1 MDGGRRNVHVVVPE
15 GIDDPDRPSGGN
27 VYDRRVVNALAGL
40 GWSVQEHP
48 LAGPWPDAGVA
59 SSHALRGALET
70 IADGETVLVDGL
82 VGCAAPMVV
91 SRQARRLR
99 IVVLVHLPLGVQTLS
114 RRSAEGALLGRVAG
128 VVATSNWTRSW
139 LVEHYGLDPTRVAV
153 AVPGTEVAAAVPVRP
168 AGDRLLCVGAVTPTK
183 GHDLLLDA
191 LACIGDLAWS
201 CRCVGSTDVEPRFA
215 AAIRE
220 RAVRTG
226 LASRVELTGPRTG
239 DDLAAAYDA
248 ADVLVLPSRAETYG
262 MVVTEALARGL
273 PVIASRVGGVPEALG
288 RTADD
293 CVPGVLVPPGDPDA
307 LAAALRSW
315 LLDPALRARKR
326 DAARARRQ
334 TLPTWTQTAA
344 AVAAVLEGR

>member
-1 MDGGRRNVHVVVPE
+1 MTGARPSVHAVVPA
-15 GIDDPDRPSGGN
+15 GIDDPARPSGGN
-27 VYDRRVVNALAGL
+27 VYDRRVVSGLTEL
-40 GWSVQEHP
+40 GWSVVEHA
-48 LAGPWPDAGVA
+48 LAGPWPDAGAA
-59 SSHALRGALET
+59 SAHALRSALDDVPDGA
-70 IADGETVLVDGL
+70 TVLVDGL

-99 IVVLVHLPLGVQTLS
+99 IVVLMHLPLGVHALS

-128 VVATSNWTRSW
+128 VVATSDWTRTW
-139 LVEHYGLDPTRVAV
+139 LVGHYGLDPSRVAV
-153 AVPGTEVAAAVPVRP
+153 AVPGTDVAPPVATRP
-168 AGDRLLCVGAVTPTK
+168 AGDRFLCVGAVTPTK

-191 LACIGDLAWS
+191 LAGIRDLAWD
-201 CRCVGSTDVEPRFA
+201 CRCVGSTEIEPAFV

-226 LASRVELTGPRTG
+226 VADRLELTGPRTG
-239 DDLAAAYDA
+239 RDLAAAYDA

-273 PVIASRVGGVPEALG
+273 PVIASRVGGVPEAVG
-288 RTADD
+288 RAVDG

-315 LLDPALRARKR
+315 LIEPALRDRKR
-326 DAARARRQ
+326 EAARARRR

-344 AVAAVLEGR
+344 AVAAALEGR

>member
-1 MDGGRRNVHVVVPE
+1 MDGGRRSVHVVVPA
-15 GIDDPDRPSGGN
+15 GIDDPARPSGGN
-27 VYDRRVVNALAGL
+27 VYDRRVVTGLTGL
-40 GWSVQEHP
+40 GWSVQEHA
-48 LAGPWPDAGVA
+48 LAGPWPDAGAA
-59 SSHALRGALET
+59 SSHALRSALDTVPDGA
-70 IADGETVLVDGL
+70 TVLVDGL

-91 SRQARRLR
+91 SRQTRRLR
-99 IVVLVHLPLGVQTLS
+99 ILVLVHLPLGVQALS

-128 VVATSNWTRSW
+128 VVATSHWTRTW
-139 LVEHYGLDPTRVAV
+139 LLEHYGLDAARVGV
-153 AVPGTEVAAAVPVRP
+153 AVPGTEVAPPVPVRP
-168 AGDRLLCVGAVTPTK
+168 AGDRFLCVGAVTPTK

-191 LACIGDLAWS
+191 LACIGDLEWS
-201 CRCVGSTDVEPRFA
+201 CRCVGSTDIEPPFA

-226 LASRVELTGPRTG
+226 LAPRVELTGPRTG
-239 DDLAAAYDA
+239 DDLVAAYDA

-288 RTADD
+288 RDTDG

-315 LLDPALRARKR
+315 LLDPALRSRKR

-344 AVAAVLEGR
+344 AVATALEGR